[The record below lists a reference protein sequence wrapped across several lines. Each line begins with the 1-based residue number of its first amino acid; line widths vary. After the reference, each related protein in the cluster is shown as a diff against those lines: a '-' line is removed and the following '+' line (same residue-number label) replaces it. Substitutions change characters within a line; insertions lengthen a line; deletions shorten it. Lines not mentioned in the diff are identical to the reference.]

1 MRCESCSAPPSKR
14 RSGPRSLVAKN
25 GDSGSPQRIQNNA
38 ASNDVGAL
46 LRANTPSI
54 AVASACLAALDS
66 TCVHNQSCNVNA
78 SHSAARGAVHGA
90 SDGTDSAMVASGR
103 RLAGRAQRVAILEQ
117 ERVLR
122 DDTPARAPMH
132 GAPSLQLG
140 NSRIPNSSASA
151 AMQSCPGSPT
161 DRHRRRR
168 CRHRSGPSACARQ
181 HGSAPPEQARS
192 HHRPQAIV
200 LRKGPKARQ
209 CCLVM
214 NGSTALK
221 QVQVVAVRV
230 LQANH
235 PVPKID
241 SPVGHQSVSTSATA
255 KLT

>member
-1 MRCESCSAPPSKR
+1 METADR
-14 RSGPRSLVAKN
+14 RSGSRTTPPVTTSARCCGRTRPRSPLLARA
-25 GDSGSPQRIQNNA
+25 SP
-38 ASNDVGAL
+38 
-46 LRANTPSI
+46 PSTQH
-54 AVASACLAALDS
+54 ACTTSHA
-66 TCVHNQSCNVNA
+66 NVNA

-103 RLAGRAQRVAILEQ
+103 SLAGRAQRVAILEQ

-168 CRHRSGPSACARQ
+168 CRHRSGLSACARQ

-209 CCLVM
+209 CCVVM
-214 NGSTALK
+214 NGSTAFEAGAGCCR
-221 QVQVVAVRV
+221 QGPSGQPSSS
-230 LQANH
+230 Q
-235 PVPKID
+235 D
-241 SPVGHQSVSTSATA
+241 
-255 KLT
+255 